1 MSRLVELGEAR
12 EGEARAVRPSRRPL
26 LRVGSAV
33 LAVVLFGLILANALT
48 QDRYRVEWLIFA
60 SNVAVAATTIVA
72 GQVGWAMRP
81 ESRVGPL
88 LVVAGLLHLGW
99 KLEFTDWSLTFTLGL
114 LLDRNFMAVLGHALL
129 TFPTGRTAS
138 RAERALIVGLYA
150 VGILG
155 SSLIALFEDPTGIC
169 DGCPR
174 NLALITDAPS
184 LVDALLLTARFATV
198 ILGVPIVLFMMRK
211 WRRGSAA
218 ARRALAPVVTMV
230 AVIFLFT
237 LLEHAGQ
244 LWFPSVVDATPWFW
258 LNQVVIVLVPL
269 GFLAGLLRT
278 RMGRSAVGELV
289 VELGRGAQPPG
300 GLREALARRLGDPS
314 LQIAYFRPER
324 GDYVDER
331 GHPMNLRVVGSG
343 RAVTL
348 LESAGEPIAA
358 LVHDEFLRHDP
369 EIVEAVAAAA
379 RLAIS
384 NERLRAEVRA
394 QLEEVRASRARIV
407 EAGDAG
413 RRRVER
419 NLHDGAQQR
428 LVTLSLAVGMLL
440 EELDHDG
447 DPEIVAQLDAI
458 SEDVRQTI
466 EELRELGR
474 GFHPAILA
482 EEGLS
487 AGVESLAERSPVPV
501 SIDGPP
507 IDRLPE
513 PVEVAAYFVVAE
525 ALTNVAKYSHAKHVT
540 VRISRRGRLLE
551 VDVVDDGVG
560 GADPTGGSGL
570 RGLEDRVAAIGGEL
584 RLESRAGGGTRVHA
598 EIPCDGR

>member
-1 MSRLVELGEAR
+1 MVALQHRSIQGPAGIRSAGSGFL
-12 EGEARAVRPSRRPL
+12 RAASIV
-26 LRVGSAV
+26 VAV
-33 LAVVLFGLILANALT
+33 LLVGLLLIGAFARKGGVDWLPFATEVVVGLAM
-48 QDRYRVEWLIFA
+48 
-60 SNVAVAATTIVA
+60 IVA
-72 GQVGWAMRP
+72 GHIGWTRRP
-81 ESRVGPL
+81 ESRIGPL
-88 LVVAGLLHLGW
+88 LVIAGLLHLVW
-99 KLEFTDWSLTFTLGL
+99 ELTETPWAATFTLGFL
-114 LLDRNFMAVLGHALL
+114 VSFGSTYVLAHAML
-129 TFPTGRTAS
+129 TFPTGRSAPGV
-138 RAERALIVGLYA
+138 ERATVVAFYALGAGL
-150 VGILG
+150 L
-155 SSLIALFEDPTGIC
+155 LMRLFIDTSKEC
-169 DGCPR
+169 AGCPR
-174 NLALITDAPS
+174 NLALVADAPT
-184 LVDALLLTARFATV
+184 LAEA
-198 ILGVPIVLFMMRK
+198 ILGVVSVGLLGFSGAFFVVVVRK
-211 WRRGSAA
+211 WRAGSPA
-218 ARRALAPVVTMV
+218 ARRAFTPILAVGTSAGLVGVAEGVVQ
-230 AVIFLFT
+230 AFLPAYDP
-237 LLEHAGQ
+237 H
-244 LWFPSVVDATPWFW
+244 SWFW
-258 LNQVVIVLVPL
+258 IERLLLLAAPL
-269 GFLAGLLRT
+269 AFLEGLLRT
-278 RMGRSAVGELV
+278 RMSRAAVGELV
-289 VELGRGAQPPG
+289 VELGGAHLPQG

-343 RAVTL
+343 RGVTL

-413 RRRVER
+413 RRHVER

-428 LVTLSLAVGMLL
+428 LVTLSLAVGMLR
-440 EELDHDG
+440 EELDHDA
-447 DPEIVAQLDAI
+447 DPGIVAQLDAI
-458 SEDVRQTI
+458 SDEVRQTI
-466 EELRELGR
+466 EDLRELGR
-474 GFHPAILA
+474 GIHPAILA

-487 AGVESLAERSPVPV
+487 AGVDSLAERSPVPV

-540 VRISRRGRLLE
+540 VRISHRGRLLE

-584 RLESRAGGGTRVHA
+584 RLESRAGAGTRVHA

>member
-1 MSRLVELGEAR
+1 MAWLPFATEV
-12 EGEARAVRPSRRPL
+12 V
-26 LRVGSAV
+26 VGIAM
-33 LAVVLFGLILANALT
+33 I
-48 QDRYRVEWLIFA
+48 
-60 SNVAVAATTIVA
+60 AAGHI
-72 GQVGWAMRP
+72 GWTRRP
-81 ESRVGPL
+81 ESRIGPL
-88 LVVAGLLHLGW
+88 LVIAGLLHLVW
-99 KLEFTDWSLTFTLGL
+99 QLTESPWAATFTLGFL
-114 LLDRNFMAVLGHALL
+114 VGFGSTNVLAHAML
-129 TFPTGRTAS
+129 TFPTGRA
-138 RAERALIVGLYA
+138 APGVERATVVAFYA
-150 VGILG
+150 LG
-155 SSLIALFEDPTGIC
+155 AGFLLMRLFIDTSKEC
-169 DGCPR
+169 AGCPR
-174 NLALITDAPS
+174 NLALVADSPTLAEAILRVMS
-184 LVDALLLTARFATV
+184 VGLLVFSGAFFV
-198 ILGVPIVLFMMRK
+198 VVVRK
-211 WRRGSAA
+211 WRAGSPAT
-218 ARRALAPVVTMV
+218 RRAFTPILAVGASAGLVGVAEGVVQ
-230 AVIFLFT
+230 AFLPAYDP
-237 LLEHAGQ
+237 H
-244 LWFPSVVDATPWFW
+244 SWFW
-258 LNQVVIVLVPL
+258 IERLLLLAAPL
-269 GFLAGLLRT
+269 AFLEGLLRT
-278 RMGRSAVGELV
+278 RMSRAAVGELV
-289 VELGRGAQPPG
+289 VELGGAHVPEG

-428 LVTLSLAVGMLL
+428 LVTLSLAVGMLR
-440 EELDHDG
+440 EELDHDA
-447 DPEIVAQLDAI
+447 DPGVVAQLDAI
-458 SEDVRQTI
+458 SEEVRQAI
-466 EELRELGR
+466 EDLRELGR
-474 GFHPAILA
+474 GIHPAILA

-501 SIDGPP
+501 LIEGPP

-525 ALTNVAKYSHAKHVT
+525 ALTNVAKYSHAKHVI
-540 VRISRRGRLLE
+540 VRLSRRGRLLE

-560 GADPTGGSGL
+560 GAEPTGGSGL

-584 RLESRAGGGTRVHA
+584 RLESRAGAGTRVHA

>member
-1 MSRLVELGEAR
+1 MVALQHRSVHGPAGIRSSGSGFL
-12 EGEARAVRPSRRPL
+12 RAASV
-26 LRVGSAV
+26 V
-33 LAVVLFGLILANALT
+33 LAVALVGLLLIGAFARKGGVDWLPFATEVVVGLAM
-48 QDRYRVEWLIFA
+48 V
-60 SNVAVAATTIVA
+60 VA
-72 GQVGWAMRP
+72 GHIGWTRRP
-81 ESRVGPL
+81 ESRIGPL
-88 LVVAGLLHLGW
+88 LVIAGLLHLVW
-99 KLEFTDWSLTFTLGL
+99 ELTETPWAATFTLGFL
-114 LLDRNFMAVLGHALL
+114 VGFGGMYVLAYTML
-129 TFPTGRTAS
+129 TFPTGRA
-138 RAERALIVGLYA
+138 APGVERAAVVALCALGAGL
-150 VGILG
+150 VLMR
-155 SSLIALFEDPTGIC
+155 LFIDTSKEC
-169 DGCPR
+169 AGCPR
-174 NLALITDAPS
+174 NLALVADAPTLAEAILRVMS
-184 LVDALLLTARFATV
+184 VGLLGFSGAFVVV
-198 ILGVPIVLFMMRK
+198 IVRK
-211 WRRGSAA
+211 WRAGSPA
-218 ARRALAPVVTMV
+218 ARRALTPILAVGASAGLVGVAEGVVQ
-230 AVIFLFT
+230 AFLSYDS
-237 LLEHAGQ
+237 H
-244 LWFPSVVDATPWFW
+244 SWFW
-258 LNQVVIVLVPL
+258 IERLLLLAAPL
-269 GFLAGLLRT
+269 AFLEGLLRT
-278 RMGRSAVGELV
+278 RMSRAAVGELV
-289 VELGRGAQPPG
+289 VELGGAHVPEG

-384 NERLRAEVRA
+384 NERLRAEVKA
-394 QLEEVRASRARIV
+394 QLEEVWASRARIV

-428 LVTLSLAVGMLL
+428 LVTLSLAVGMLRV
-440 EELDHDG
+440 ELDHDG

-458 SEDVRQTI
+458 SEEVRQTI
-466 EELRELGR
+466 EDLRELGR
-474 GFHPAILA
+474 GIHPAILA

-501 SIDGPP
+501 SIEGPP

-540 VRISRRGRLLE
+540 VRLSRRGRLLE

-560 GADPTGGSGL
+560 GADPIGGSGL
-570 RGLEDRVAAIGGEL
+570 RGLEDRVATIGGEL
-584 RLESRAGGGTRVHA
+584 RIESRAGAGTRVHA

>member
-1 MSRLVELGEAR
+1 MGALEDPLVQRPAGVRSAGPGFL
-12 EGEARAVRPSRRPL
+12 RAVS
-26 LRVGSAV
+26 VV
-33 LAVVLFGLILANALT
+33 LAVALVGLLLVGALARRSEVT
-48 QDRYRVEWLIFA
+48 WLPFA
-60 SNVAVAATTIVA
+60 TEVAVGLAMIVA
-72 GQVGWAMRP
+72 GQVGWTRRP
-81 ESRVGPL
+81 ESRIGPL
-88 LVVAGLLHLGW
+88 LVIAGLLHLVW
-99 KLEFTDWSLTFTLGL
+99 ELTETPWPITFTVGFLVAASG
-114 LLDRNFMAVLGHALL
+114 AYVLAHALL
-129 TFPTGRTAS
+129 TFPTGRAAS
-138 RAERALIVGLYA
+138 GGDRTVLIGLYGVA
-150 VGILG
+150 ACLVIMR
-155 SSLIALFEDPTGIC
+155 LFIDTTEHC

-174 NLALITDAPS
+174 NMGLVADEPS
-184 LVDALLLTARFATV
+184 LAEGLFWVANLGL
-198 ILGVPIVLFMMRK
+198 LGVSAAFVVLIVDK
-211 WRRGSAA
+211 WRRASPAT
-218 ARRALAPVVTMV
+218 RRALAPPLAVAALGGLLGVTEG
-230 AVIFLFT
+230 AA
-237 LLEHAGQ
+237 E
-244 LWFPSVVDATPWFW
+244 LWLPSVSGLHVWWFW
-258 LNQVVIVLVPL
+258 AERLVLLAAPL
-269 GFLAGLLRT
+269 AFLEGLLRT
-278 RMGRSAVGELV
+278 RMSRAAVGELV
-289 VELGRGAQPPG
+289 VELGGAHVPEG

-314 LQIAYFRPER
+314 LQIAYLRPER

-331 GHPMNLRVVGSG
+331 GRPMNLRVVGSG

-394 QLEEVRASRARIV
+394 QLEEVRASRVRIV

-428 LVTLSLAVGMLL
+428 LVTLSLAVGMLR
-440 EELDHDG
+440 EQLDQDA
-447 DPEIVAQLDAI
+447 DPGIVAQLDAI
-458 SEDVRQTI
+458 SQEMRETI
-466 EELRELGR
+466 EDLRELAR
-474 GFHPAILA
+474 GIHPAILT

-501 SIDGPP
+501 SIEGPP

-513 PVEVAAYFVVAE
+513 RVEVAAYFVVAE
-525 ALTNVAKYSHAKHVT
+525 ALTNVAKYSHAKHVI
-540 VRISRRGRLLE
+540 VRLSRRGRSLE

-560 GADPTGGSGL
+560 GAEPMGGSGL

>member
-1 MSRLVELGEAR
+1 MGLLLVGAFAR
-12 EGEARAVRPSRRPL
+12 EGEVAWLPFATEVV
-26 LRVGSAV
+26 VGIAM
-33 LAVVLFGLILANALT
+33 I
-48 QDRYRVEWLIFA
+48 
-60 SNVAVAATTIVA
+60 AA
-72 GQVGWAMRP
+72 GHVGWTRRP
-81 ESRVGPL
+81 ESRIGPL
-88 LVVAGLLHLGW
+88 LVIAGLLHLVW
-99 KLEFTDWSLTFTLGL
+99 QLTESPWAATFTLGFL
-114 LLDRNFMAVLGHALL
+114 VGFGSTNVLAHAML
-129 TFPTGRTAS
+129 TFPTGRA
-138 RAERALIVGLYA
+138 APGVERATVVAFYA
-150 VGILG
+150 LG
-155 SSLIALFEDPTGIC
+155 AGFLLMRLFIDTSKEC
-169 DGCPR
+169 AGCPR
-174 NLALITDAPS
+174 NLALVADSPTLAEAILRVMS
-184 LVDALLLTARFATV
+184 VGLLVFSGAFFV
-198 ILGVPIVLFMMRK
+198 VVVRK
-211 WRRGSAA
+211 WRAGSPAT
-218 ARRALAPVVTMV
+218 RRAFTPILAVGASAGLVGVAEGVVQ
-230 AVIFLFT
+230 AFLPAYDP
-237 LLEHAGQ
+237 H
-244 LWFPSVVDATPWFW
+244 SWFW
-258 LNQVVIVLVPL
+258 IERLLLLAAPL
-269 GFLAGLLRT
+269 AFLEGLLRT
-278 RMGRSAVGELV
+278 RMSRAAVGELV
-289 VELGRGAQPPG
+289 VELGGAHVPEG

-428 LVTLSLAVGMLL
+428 LVTLSLAVGMLR
-440 EELDHDG
+440 EELDHDA
-447 DPEIVAQLDAI
+447 DPGVVAQLDAI
-458 SEDVRQTI
+458 SEEVRQAI
-466 EELRELGR
+466 EDLRELGR
-474 GFHPAILA
+474 GIHPAILA

-501 SIDGPP
+501 LIEGPP

-525 ALTNVAKYSHAKHVT
+525 ALTNVAKYSHAKHVI
-540 VRISRRGRLLE
+540 VRLSRRGRLLE

-560 GADPTGGSGL
+560 GAEPTGGSGL

-584 RLESRAGGGTRVHA
+584 RLESRAGAGTRVHA

>member
-1 MSRLVELGEAR
+1 VAWLPFATEV
-12 EGEARAVRPSRRPL
+12 V
-26 LRVGSAV
+26 VGIAM
-33 LAVVLFGLILANALT
+33 I
-48 QDRYRVEWLIFA
+48 
-60 SNVAVAATTIVA
+60 AAGHI
-72 GQVGWAMRP
+72 GWTRRP
-81 ESRVGPL
+81 ESRIGPL
-88 LVVAGLLHLGW
+88 LVIAGLLHLVW
-99 KLEFTDWSLTFTLGL
+99 QLTESPWAATFTLGFL
-114 LLDRNFMAVLGHALL
+114 VGFGSTNVLAHAML
-129 TFPTGRTAS
+129 TFPTGRA
-138 RAERALIVGLYA
+138 APGVERATVVAFYA
-150 VGILG
+150 VGTGFL
-155 SSLIALFEDPTGIC
+155 LMRLFIDTSKEC
-169 DGCPR
+169 AGCPR
-174 NLALITDAPS
+174 NLALVADAPTLAEAILRVMS
-184 LVDALLLTARFATV
+184 VGLLGFSGAFV
-198 ILGVPIVLFMMRK
+198 VVVVRK
-211 WRRGSAA
+211 WRSGSPA
-218 ARRALAPVVTMV
+218 ARRAFIPILAVGASAGLVGV
-230 AVIFLFT
+230 AEGVGQAFLPAYDPHF
-237 LLEHAGQ
+237 
-244 LWFPSVVDATPWFW
+244 WFW
-258 LNQVVIVLVPL
+258 IERLLLLAAPL
-269 GFLAGLLRT
+269 AFLEGLLRT
-278 RMGRSAVGELV
+278 RMSRAAVGELV
-289 VELGRGAQPPG
+289 VELGGAHVPEG

-331 GHPMNLRVVGSG
+331 GHPMNLRAVGSG

-428 LVTLSLAVGMLL
+428 LVTLSLAVGMLR
-440 EELDHDG
+440 EELDHDA
-447 DPEIVAQLDAI
+447 DPGVVAQLDAI
-458 SEDVRQTI
+458 SEEVRQAI
-466 EELRELGR
+466 EDLRELGR
-474 GFHPAILA
+474 GIHPAILA

-501 SIDGPP
+501 LIEGPP

-525 ALTNVAKYSHAKHVT
+525 ALTNVAKYSHAKHVI
-540 VRISRRGRLLE
+540 VRLSRRGRLLE

-560 GADPTGGSGL
+560 GAEPTGGSGL

-584 RLESRAGGGTRVHA
+584 RLESRAGAGTRVHA

>member
-1 MSRLVELGEAR
+1 MGTLELRVRRPPGLGSAGSGFLRAASVTVALVLVGLLLVGAFAR
-12 EGEARAVRPSRRPL
+12 EGGVAWLPFATEVV
-26 LRVGSAV
+26 VG
-33 LAVVLFGLILANALT
+33 LAMIG
-48 QDRYRVEWLIFA
+48 
-60 SNVAVAATTIVA
+60 A
-72 GQVGWAMRP
+72 GHVGWTRRP
-81 ESRVGPL
+81 ESLIGPL
-88 LVVAGLLHLGW
+88 LVIAGLLHLVW
-99 KLEFTDWSLTFTLGL
+99 ELTETPWAATFTLGFL
-114 LLDRNFMAVLGHALL
+114 VSFGSTYVLAHAML
-129 TFPTGRTAS
+129 TFPTGRA
-138 RAERALIVGLYA
+138 APGIERATVVAFYALGAGL
-150 VGILG
+150 L
-155 SSLIALFEDPTGIC
+155 LMRLFIDTSKEC
-169 DGCPR
+169 AGCPR
-174 NLALITDAPS
+174 NLALVADAATLAETILTVMS
-184 LVDALLLTARFATV
+184 VGLLGFSGAF
-198 ILGVPIVLFMMRK
+198 IVVVLRK
-211 WRRGSAA
+211 WRAGSPA
-218 ARRALAPVVTMV
+218 ARRASIPILAVGASAGLVGV
-230 AVIFLFT
+230 AEGIGQAFLPAYDP
-237 LLEHAGQ
+237 H
-244 LWFPSVVDATPWFW
+244 SWFW
-258 LNQVVIVLVPL
+258 IERLLLLAAPL
-269 GFLAGLLRT
+269 AFLEGLLRT
-278 RMGRSAVGELV
+278 RMSRAAVGELV
-289 VELGRGAQPPG
+289 IELGGAHVPEG

-314 LQIAYFRPER
+314 LQIAYFRPEH

-331 GHPMNLRVVGSG
+331 GHLVNLRTVGSG

-358 LVHDEFLRHDP
+358 LVHDDFLRHDP

-428 LVTLSLAVGMLL
+428 LVTLSLAVGMLR
-440 EELDHDG
+440 EEFDHDG

-458 SEDVRQTI
+458 SEEVRQAI

-474 GFHPAILA
+474 GIHPAILA
-482 EEGLS
+482 EAGLS

-501 SIDGPP
+501 RIEGPP

-540 VRISRRGRLLE
+540 VRLSRSGRLLE

-560 GADPTGGSGL
+560 GAELTGGSGL
-570 RGLEDRVAAIGGEL
+570 RGLGDRVAAIGGEL
-584 RLESRAGGGTRVHA
+584 RLESRPGAGTRVHA

>member
-1 MSRLVELGEAR
+1 MVALQHRSIQGPAGIRSAGSGFL
-12 EGEARAVRPSRRPL
+12 RAASIV
-26 LRVGSAV
+26 V
-33 LAVVLFGLILANALT
+33 AVVLVGLLLIGAFARKGGVDWLPFATEVVLGLAM
-48 QDRYRVEWLIFA
+48 
-60 SNVAVAATTIVA
+60 IVA
-72 GQVGWAMRP
+72 GHIGWTRRP
-81 ESRVGPL
+81 ESRIGPL
-88 LVVAGLLHLGW
+88 LVIAGLLHLVW
-99 KLEFTDWSLTFTLGL
+99 ELTETPWAATFTLGL
-114 LLDRNFMAVLGHALL
+114 LVSFGSAYVLAHAML
-129 TFPTGRTAS
+129 TFPTGRSA
-138 RAERALIVGLYA
+138 RGFERATVVSFYALGAGGL
-150 VGILG
+150 LMR
-155 SSLIALFEDPTGIC
+155 LFIDTSKEC
-169 DGCPR
+169 AGCPR
-174 NLALITDAPS
+174 NLALVADAPTLAEAILRVMS
-184 LVDALLLTARFATV
+184 VGLLGFSGAFLVV
-198 ILGVPIVLFMMRK
+198 VVRK
-211 WRRGSAA
+211 WRTGSPA
-218 ARRALAPVVTMV
+218 ARRAFTPILAVGASAGLVGVAEGVVQ
-230 AVIFLFT
+230 AF
-237 LLEHAGQ
+237 
-244 LWFPSVVDATPWFW
+244 FPAYDPHSWFW
-258 LNQVVIVLVPL
+258 IERLLLLAAPL
-269 GFLAGLLRT
+269 AFLEGLLRT
-278 RMGRSAVGELV
+278 RMSRAAVGELV
-289 VELGRGAQPPG
+289 VELGGAHVPEG

-384 NERLRAEVRA
+384 NERLRAEVKA
-394 QLEEVRASRARIV
+394 QLEEVWASRARIV

-428 LVTLSLAVGMLL
+428 LVTLSLAVGMLR

-458 SEDVRQTI
+458 SEEVRQTI
-466 EELRELGR
+466 EDLRELGR
-474 GFHPAILA
+474 GIHPAILA

-501 SIDGPP
+501 SIEGPP

-540 VRISRRGRLLE
+540 VRLSRRGRLLE

-560 GADPTGGSGL
+560 GADPIGGSGL

-584 RLESRAGGGTRVHA
+584 RLESRAGAGTRVHA

>member
-1 MSRLVELGEAR
+1 MVALQHRSIHGPAGIRSAGSGFL
-12 EGEARAVRPSRRPL
+12 RAASV
-26 LRVGSAV
+26 V
-33 LAVVLFGLILANALT
+33 LAVVLVGLLLVGAFARGGDVAWLPFATEVVVGLAM
-48 QDRYRVEWLIFA
+48 
-60 SNVAVAATTIVA
+60 IVA
-72 GQVGWAMRP
+72 GHIGWTRRP
-81 ESRVGPL
+81 ESRIGPL
-88 LVVAGLLHLGW
+88 LVIAGLLHLVW
-99 KLEFTDWSLTFTLGL
+99 ELNETPWAATFTLGFL
-114 LLDRNFMAVLGHALL
+114 VGFLSTNVLAHAML
-129 TFPTGRTAS
+129 TFPTGRA
-138 RAERALIVGLYA
+138 APGIERATVVAFYA
-150 VGILG
+150 LG
-155 SSLIALFEDPTGIC
+155 AGFLLMRLFIDTSKEC
-169 DGCPR
+169 AGCPR
-174 NLALITDAPS
+174 NLALVADAPTLAEAILRVMS
-184 LVDALLLTARFATV
+184 VGLLVFSGAFLV
-198 ILGVPIVLFMMRK
+198 VVVRK
-211 WRRGSAA
+211 WRAGSPA
-218 ARRALAPVVTMV
+218 ARRALTPILAVGASAGLVGVAEGVMQAWYLSAYDPHSWFWIERLLLLAAPV
-230 AVIFLFT
+230 AFL
-237 LLEHAGQ
+237 E
-244 LWFPSVVDATPWFW
+244 
-258 LNQVVIVLVPL
+258 
-269 GFLAGLLRT
+269 GLLRT
-278 RMGRSAVGELV
+278 RMSRAAVGELV
-289 VELGRGAQPPG
+289 VELGRARVPEGR
-300 GLREALARRLGDPS
+300 LRKALARRLGDPS

-331 GHPMNLRVVGSG
+331 GHPMNLRGVGSG

-384 NERLRAEVRA
+384 NERLRVEVRA

-428 LVTLSLAVGMLL
+428 LVTLSLAVGMLR
-440 EELDHDG
+440 ERLDHDG
-447 DPEIVAQLDAI
+447 DPGILAQLDAI
-458 SEDVRQTI
+458 SEEVRETI
-466 EELRELGR
+466 EDLRELGR
-474 GFHPAILA
+474 GIHPSILA

-501 SIDGPP
+501 SIEGPP

-540 VRISRRGRLLE
+540 VRISHRGRLLE

-584 RLESRAGGGTRVHA
+584 RLESRAGAGTRVHA